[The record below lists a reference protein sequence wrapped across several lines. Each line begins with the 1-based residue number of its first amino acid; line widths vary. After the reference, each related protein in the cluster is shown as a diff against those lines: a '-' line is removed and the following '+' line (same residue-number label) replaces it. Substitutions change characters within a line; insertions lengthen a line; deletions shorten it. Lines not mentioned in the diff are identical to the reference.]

1 MTENLL
7 IRSMTED
14 DLPMVLAWRNHP
26 EVRRYMFTQH
36 EISFAEHTQWFMRVV
51 QDNTRRLL
59 IVQEQGSPIG
69 YVQFSNVEP
78 GGVADWGFYARPAAA
93 KGTGS
98 KLGASALDHAFGQLK
113 LHKVCGQAIDTNQ
126 ASIRFHERLGFKR
139 EAVLRDQ
146 KRMNDQYQT
155 LICFGLLAHEW
166 QAHEQ
171 RNQP

>member
-7 IRSMTED
+7 IRSMIED
-14 DLPMVLAWRNHP
+14 DLPMVLTWRNHL

-36 EISFAEHTQWFMRVV
+36 EISLAEHAQWFMRAV
-51 QDNTRRLL
+51 QDNARRLL

-69 YVQFSNVEP
+69 FVQFSNVEP
-78 GGVADWGFYARPAAA
+78 GGVADWGFYARPEAA

-98 KLGASALDHAFGQLK
+98 KLGESALDHAFGQLK
-113 LHKVCGQAIDTNQ
+113 LHKVCGQTIDTNQ

-146 KRMNDQYQT
+146 KRLNDQYQT

-166 QAHEQ
+166 QAHTQ
-171 RNQP
+171 GTLP